1 MKYLIVGAGISG
13 LYTAYAIHQ
22 KYRTTDMM
30 IIEKTNRI
38 GGRIESVDFQ
48 EDIVDLGAGRIADNQ
63 TNMMKLIEIFH
74 LENETM
80 QSSMSKGYV
89 KFKEI
94 LNTTINPAII
104 NYQFDSYQLVRDS
117 DFYEILDKM
126 KKLVEDKEYYTS
138 AMNQNF
144 YYFLSTL
151 YGKVKADLMRIQH
164 GYDHTFYRQNAITAI
179 DFFHQAFSKDRVYR
193 TFRDGMFEIIEKFY
207 LYLSH
212 HLIPIK
218 YRTKIMEIQ
227 KEEGFYHC
235 LMEGGEK
242 ITCQNVILAIPKKN
256 LLKIPFLQ
264 PHLKILKSVYTV
276 SLIKIFLIFPLVD
289 GKVWFEDIVS
299 ILIFD
304 DPIRQFIVVDKKKGI
319 AMIYADNYHAQYWN
333 NLNQAGIIKQ
343 NIMLH
348 LRRLFSKITIPEPLD
363 IYIKFHKKG
372 VHSWKPGYS
381 YLDVSKKILCLDP
394 KEKIYIVGE
403 AYSDTQQWAEG
414 ALRTVKNLLK
424 ILE

>member
-1 MKYLIVGAGISG
+1 
-13 LYTAYAIHQ
+13 
-22 KYRTTDMM
+22 
-30 IIEKTNRI
+30 
-38 GGRIESVDFQ
+38 
-48 EDIVDLGAGRIADNQ
+48 
-63 TNMMKLIEIFH
+63 
-74 LENETM
+74 
-80 QSSMSKGYV
+80 
-89 KFKEI
+89 
-94 LNTTINPAII
+94 
-104 NYQFDSYQLVRDS
+104 
-117 DFYEILDKM
+117 
-126 KKLVEDKEYYTS
+126 
-138 AMNQNF
+138 
-144 YYFLSTL
+144 
-151 YGKVKADLMRIQH
+151 
-164 GYDHTFYRQNAITAI
+164 
-179 DFFHQAFSKDRVYR
+179 
-193 TFRDGMFEIIEKFY
+193 
-207 LYLSH
+207 
-212 HLIPIK
+212 
-218 YRTKIMEIQ
+218 
-227 KEEGFYHC
+227 
-235 LMEGGEK
+235 
-242 ITCQNVILAIPKKN
+242 
-256 LLKIPFLQ
+256 
-264 PHLKILKSVYTV
+264 
-276 SLIKIFLIFPLVD
+276 LIFPLVD
-289 GKVWFEDIVS
+289 GKFWFEDIVS